1 MPAEVLVRVLSDR
14 GVYVSR
20 GSACASTGSRISPV
34 LRAMGVRPELAAG
47 AFRVSVG
54 WTTTA
59 ADVARLLEVLQRELP
74 PLRAV
79 AG

>member
-20 GSACASTGSRISPV
+20 GSACASGGNKISPV
-34 LRAMGVRPELAAG
+34 LRAMGIPPKLAGG

-54 WTTTA
+54 WTTSE
-59 ADVARLLEVLQRELP
+59 ADIGRLLETLERELP

-79 AG
+79 SR